1 MAPRPDRW
9 GTKDGNSMVWYEV
22 KWRKSCWNIWLPQ
35 KRLLWKQSEV
45 SCSCIAAD
53 RKLECFRNPIVFH
66 QKLACRSSFGARMRA
81 VFLWF
86 WHHWMIFHCKL
97 FCFVWGDVLP
107 STIVKYKWRCFFF
120 DAKCKSSHHYLD
132 GLMETWCIN
141 FLVVWCDVFVWL
153 MVGLLCWR
161 IFSPLPVVNLADLGE
176 WSFWPPIFIDG
187 IGSAWNRANTNPLR
201 LNWQGGRLEDHPR
214 TATWDRFQRTI
225 HGL

>member
-1 MAPRPDRW
+1 M
-9 GTKDGNSMVWYEV
+9 
-22 KWRKSCWNIWLPQ
+22 LPY
-35 KRLLWKQSEV
+35 SP
-45 SCSCIAAD
+45 
-53 RKLECFRNPIVFH
+53 FFH
-66 QKLACRSSFGARMRA
+66 RKLACRSSFGVRMQA
-81 VFLWF
+81 VVLSF

-120 DAKCKSSHHYLD
+120 DAKGKSSHHYLD
-132 GLMETWCIN
+132 GLMQRRCIN
-141 FLVVWCDVFVWL
+141 FLVVWCDVFVCL

-161 IFSPLPVVNLADLGE
+161 IFSPLPVVHLADLGE

-201 LNWQGGRLEDHPR
+201 LNWQGGRLLIYLEDHPR
-214 TATWDRFQRTI
+214 TATWDRFQMTI